1 MWIGLTILF
10 FLISIFTSLL
20 VYYSLRRIT
29 QYEEL
34 ILEIQQVIKF
44 STEKMKL
51 VDSKGHYESDDET
64 GFFFEQ
70 LKQIQLSLD
79 GIFEEETQDFKKEIK
94 KKEKYILDK
103 RFKIFKLL
111 NIIQLKVVVKKYNLW
126 KTNTFFFDKLAEN
139 IINTFKFT
147 YFDDPFVD
155 VKHEV
160 VDFMVMN
167 IFKYDHT
174 KGSKEF
180 SYFSVVKKLFNS
192 S

>member
-1 MWIGLTILF
+1 MWIVLTILF

-51 VDSKGHYESDDET
+51 VDAKGHYESDDET

-79 GIFEEETQDFKKEIK
+79 GIFEEQETEDAKKE
-94 KKEKYILDK
+94 
-103 RFKIFKLL
+103 
-111 NIIQLKVVVKKYNLW
+111 N
-126 KTNTFFFDKLAEN
+126 
-139 IINTFKFT
+139 
-147 YFDDPFVD
+147 
-155 VKHEV
+155 
-160 VDFMVMN
+160 
-167 IFKYDHT
+167 
-174 KGSKEF
+174 
-180 SYFSVVKKLFNS
+180 
-192 S
+192 

>member
-44 STEKMKL
+44 STDKMKL

-70 LKQIQLSLD
+70 LKQLQLSLD
-79 GIFEEETQDFKKEIK
+79 EIFETEETENAKKE
-94 KKEKYILDK
+94 
-103 RFKIFKLL
+103 
-111 NIIQLKVVVKKYNLW
+111 N
-126 KTNTFFFDKLAEN
+126 
-139 IINTFKFT
+139 
-147 YFDDPFVD
+147 
-155 VKHEV
+155 
-160 VDFMVMN
+160 
-167 IFKYDHT
+167 
-174 KGSKEF
+174 
-180 SYFSVVKKLFNS
+180 
-192 S
+192 

>member
-1 MWIGLTILF
+1 MWMGLTILF

-79 GIFEEETQDFKKEIK
+79 GIFEEEMVDAKKE
-94 KKEKYILDK
+94 
-103 RFKIFKLL
+103 
-111 NIIQLKVVVKKYNLW
+111 
-126 KTNTFFFDKLAEN
+126 
-139 IINTFKFT
+139 
-147 YFDDPFVD
+147 
-155 VKHEV
+155 
-160 VDFMVMN
+160 
-167 IFKYDHT
+167 
-174 KGSKEF
+174 S
-180 SYFSVVKKLFNS
+180 
-192 S
+192 

>member
-10 FLISIFTSLL
+10 FIISIFTSTL

-44 STEKMKL
+44 STDKMKL

-79 GIFEEETQDFKKEIK
+79 GIFEEEMQNAKKE
-94 KKEKYILDK
+94 
-103 RFKIFKLL
+103 
-111 NIIQLKVVVKKYNLW
+111 
-126 KTNTFFFDKLAEN
+126 
-139 IINTFKFT
+139 
-147 YFDDPFVD
+147 
-155 VKHEV
+155 
-160 VDFMVMN
+160 
-167 IFKYDHT
+167 
-174 KGSKEF
+174 S
-180 SYFSVVKKLFNS
+180 
-192 S
+192 

>member
-44 STEKMKL
+44 STDKMKL

-64 GFFFEQ
+64 GFFFQQ

-79 GIFEEETQDFKKEIK
+79 AIFEEETQDA
-94 KKEKYILDK
+94 KKEK
-103 RFKIFKLL
+103 
-111 NIIQLKVVVKKYNLW
+111 
-126 KTNTFFFDKLAEN
+126 
-139 IINTFKFT
+139 
-147 YFDDPFVD
+147 
-155 VKHEV
+155 
-160 VDFMVMN
+160 
-167 IFKYDHT
+167 
-174 KGSKEF
+174 
-180 SYFSVVKKLFNS
+180 
-192 S
+192 